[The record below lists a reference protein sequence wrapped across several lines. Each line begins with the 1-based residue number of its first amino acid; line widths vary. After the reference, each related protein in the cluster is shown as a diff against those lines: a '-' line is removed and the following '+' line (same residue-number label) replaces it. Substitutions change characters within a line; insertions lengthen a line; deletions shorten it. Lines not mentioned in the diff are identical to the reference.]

1 MPETAL
7 NIERYAVYWVDLNPV
22 LGSEL
27 AKTRPAVVVSDDA
40 MNAALETAV
49 VCPMTTRL
57 HPQWPF
63 RVRAD
68 LPNRSGEIAVDQ
80 IRTISRKRIGQ
91 RLGSI
96 DPSSAEQLRHI
107 ITQMYGVLS
116 LTGP

>member
-1 MPETAL
+1 L
-7 NIERYAVYWVDLNPV
+7 QIERYAVYWVDLNPV
-22 LGSEL
+22 RGSEL
-27 AKTRPAVVVSDDA
+27 AKSRPAVVISDDA
-40 MNAALETAV
+40 MNATLETVV

-57 HPQWPF
+57 HPQWPS

-68 LPNRSGEIAVDQ
+68 LQNRPGEIAVDQ

-96 DPSSAEQLRHI
+96 DPGAAAQLRHV